1 MTTQKWSSAE
11 IFFLFPAKK
20 MFPAK
25 NGHPPKHGFP
35 PKNIFPD
42 HFRPEIKRRQR

>member
-1 MTTQKWSSAE
+1 MV
-11 IFFLFPAKK
+11 IRGNFFLFPAKK